1 MMYKNFAQCFRLLV
15 AESAIQDQL
24 GHVAFQGELPDT
36 PDTLNALLRPTGFTL
51 TEQQTNIDALY
62 NIKGPAILPLSNGNA
77 VVFCGIER
85 GADSQ
90 RIRIRDPKLE
100 GDNVLL
106 VDKATLLANWTG
118 QLLTLARI
126 QHHDAD
132 PQAIF
137 TDLIKCLSMIR
148 KHHGVATPYDEAAIR
163 SRFDPKRRANAEDV
177 AAMAEAFGLRALPR
191 SISPADLG
199 PASEGFPL
207 LVDRPTGPLV
217 VCGMVAR
224 DDDKKLVVVDPASDS
239 LEQVEIAPAA
249 LGDAA
254 PLPAFSFKPVV
265 IRDSALECLVAI
277 ARGHGIELSVENI
290 RRRYA
295 LSGPV
300 KSATELLRIIIE
312 SGFSTL
318 QKRQDWTALAA
329 AADAFP
335 ILALRRD
342 GTAVILEKYL
352 AGKDVIEASDPL
364 RDAQGVPTILGAQ
377 TYARDFSGEVVF
389 LKPKPAAADG
399 AFGIASFFKEI
410 LRLKVNFF
418 DIGMATLFLQVIS
431 LATPLFFQ
439 IVIDKVLVHRTVT
452 TLHVLGIGMVVAI
465 CFDCLITYIRN
476 YLLLDSTSVI
486 DVRLAFG
493 TFDKL
498 MSLPIRFFEH
508 RPSGVLI
515 QHMRQP
521 EKIREFVS
529 GKLFMTILES
539 ASLVVYLPIL
549 FCYSAKLATLVLVFS
564 LLIALA
570 VLLALRPFRAKLQD
584 LYMAEGE
591 RQAYLVETIQ
601 GIDTV
606 KALTLEGQRQRGW
619 DNRCAVTTGMR
630 FRVRSMSTSIQA
642 LIDFLQKFTVLAI
655 PWFGA
660 QLVFENQM
668 SVGALVAFQMLAGR
682 ISGPLV
688 RIVSLV
694 QDYQEAGLAVRMLGG
709 IMNEDSEERLD
720 APGLRPVVHGRIEF
734 KGVTFRYA
742 PDLPP
747 ALADIS
753 FAVEPGEIIGIVGQS
768 GSGKSTLTRLMQGLY
783 PVQEGDVRI
792 DGGYVKDMDLGWLR
806 QSIGVVLQD
815 NRIFRATVR
824 ENIALAKPDATLDEV
839 VQAANL
845 AAAHEFIEK
854 LPQGYNTFLDENGSN
869 LSGGQK
875 QRLAIA
881 RALLRDPKIFI
892 LDEAT
897 SALDPESEAR
907 IQANLSRIANS
918 RTMIIVSHRLSL
930 ISRADRILVLDSGK
944 VVAMG
949 DHKSLYGSCLIY
961 KNLWDAQH
969 AHLLPQAA

>member
-1 MMYKNFAQCFRLLV
+1 MKIAPETLASCLKV
-15 AESAIQDQL
+15 ITKHS
-24 GHVAFQGELPDT
+24 GHEQNIREI
-36 PDTLNALLRPTGFTL
+36 LNAYQHP
-51 TEQQTNIDALY
+51 QTINTWSTILSEAGISATTKQISWDALQ
-62 NIKGPAILPLSNGNA
+62 KQHTKSILTLKNGNA
-77 VVFCGIER
+77 VIFCGIETE
-85 GADSQ
+85 GDAQ
-90 RIRIRDPKLE
+90 GIRILDPKHD
-100 GDNVLL
+100 GDETLF
-106 VDKATLLANWTG
+106 VDKATVLAHWTG
-118 QLLTLARI
+118 HILTLEPLQDQAAR
-126 QHHDAD
+126 H
-132 PQAIF
+132 QAIF
-137 TDLIKCLSMIR
+137 TNLIKCLSMIR
-148 KHHGVATPYDEAAIR
+148 SHHGVAGPYDEAAIR
-163 SRFDPKRRANAEDV
+163 DRFDPKRQPDAEDV
-177 AAMAEAFGLRALPR
+177 AAMAEAFGLRTLPR
-191 SISPADLG
+191 NVALADLES
-199 PASEGFPL
+199 ASEGFPL
-207 LVDRPTGPLV
+207 LVDRPAGPMV
-217 VCGMVAR
+217 VCGVVPH
-224 DDDKKLVVVDPASDS
+224 DDVNKLVVIDPASGS
-239 LEQVEIAPAA
+239 LEQAEIDPAA
-249 LGDAA
+249 ISDAA
-254 PLPAFSFKPVV
+254 SLRAFSFRPMVL
-265 IRDSALECLVAI
+265 RDSALECLVAI
-277 ARGHGIELSVENI
+277 ARRHGIELSVESI

-318 QKRQDWTALAA
+318 QKRLDWPALASA
-329 AADAFP
+329 AEAFP
-335 ILALRRD
+335 VLALRRD
-342 GTAVILEKYL
+342 GTAVVVEGYFEDQDRLEV
-352 AGKDVIEASDPL
+352 ADPL
-364 RDAQGVPTILGAQ
+364 LDAPIVIDAEG
-377 TYARDFSGEVVF
+377 YAREFSGEVVF
-389 LKPKPAAADG
+389 LKPTPAAAAG
-399 AFGIASFFKEI
+399 NFGIASFFKEI
-410 LRLKVNFF
+410 LRLKINFF

-493 TFDKL
+493 TFEKL
-498 MSLPIRFFEH
+498 LSLPIRFFEH
-508 RPSGVLI
+508 KPSGVLI

-529 GKLFMTILES
+529 GKLFMTLLES
-539 ASLVVYLPIL
+539 VSLVVYLPIL
-549 FCYSAKLATLVLVFS
+549 FCYSAKLATLVLAFS
-564 LLIALA
+564 LLIALT

-630 FRVRSMSTSIQA
+630 FRVRGMSTSIQA
-642 LIDFLQKFTVLAI
+642 LIDFLQKIIVLAI

-709 IMNEDSEERLD
+709 IMNEDSEERLA
-720 APGLRPVVHGRIEF
+720 APGMRPQVSGRIEF
-734 KGVTFRYA
+734 SDVTFRYI
-742 PDLPP
+742 PDSPP
-747 ALADIS
+747 ALANIS

-792 DGGYVKDMDLGWLR
+792 DGCHVKDMDLGWLR

-824 ENIALAKPDATLDEV
+824 ENIAMAKSDANLDEV

-907 IQANLSRIANS
+907 IQANLSRIAQS

-930 ISRADRILVLDSGK
+930 IARADRILVLEAGK
-944 VVAMG
+944 IAAMG
-949 DHKSLYGSCLIY
+949 KHGKLYDSCQTY

>member
-1 MMYKNFAQCFRLLV
+1 MLANAGLV
-15 AESAIQDQL
+15 LVPKQL
-24 GHVAFQGELPDT
+24 SWEDLQKLSTKGIL
-36 PDTLNALLRPTGFTL
+36 TLA
-51 TEQQTNIDALY
+51 
-62 NIKGPAILPLSNGNA
+62 NGNT
-77 VVFCGIER
+77 VVFCGMETEANPQ
-85 GADSQ
+85 G
-90 RIRIRDPKLE
+90 IRILDPKHD
-100 GDNVLL
+100 GDEMLF

-118 QLLTLARI
+118 QLLILEPI
-126 QHHDAD
+126 QDHGAHH
-132 PQAIF
+132 QAAF

-148 KHHGVATPYDEAAIR
+148 KHHGVAGPYDEAAIR
-163 SRFDPKRRANAEDV
+163 SRFDPKRRADAEDV
-177 AAMAEAFGLRALPR
+177 AAMAEAFGLRTLPR
-191 SISPADLG
+191 SISPADLET
-199 PASEGFPL
+199 ASEGFPL
-207 LVDRPTGPLV
+207 LVDRPTGPMV
-217 VCGMVAR
+217 VCGVVAR
-224 DDDKKLVVVDPASDS
+224 DDDKKLVVVDPASGS
-239 LEQVEIAPAA
+239 LEQIEIAPAA
-249 LGDAA
+249 LGDVT
-254 PLPAFSFKPVV
+254 PLPAFSFKPVI

-318 QKRQDWTALAA
+318 QKRQDWMALAA

-342 GTAVILEKYL
+342 GTAAILEKYF
-352 AGKDVIEASDPL
+352 ADKDVIEAADPL
-364 RDAQGVPTILGAQ
+364 RDAQGVPTILDAQ

-508 RPSGVLI
+508 KPSGVLI

-529 GKLFMTILES
+529 GKLFMTLLES
-539 ASLVVYLPIL
+539 VSLVVYLPIL
-549 FCYSAKLATLVLVFS
+549 YCYSAKLATLVLVFS
-564 LLIALA
+564 LLIAMT
-570 VLLALRPFRAKLQD
+570 VLLALRPFRVKLQD

-630 FRVRSMSTSIQA
+630 FRVRGMSTSIQA

-660 QLVFENQM
+660 QLVFDNQM

-688 RIVSLV
+688 RLVSLV
-694 QDYQEAGLAVRMLGG
+694 QDYQEAGLALRMLGG
-709 IMNEDSEERLD
+709 IMNEESEARLD
-720 APGLRPVVHGRIEF
+720 TPGLRPQVHGRIEF
-734 KGVTFRYA
+734 RDVNFRYA
-742 PDLPP
+742 PDMPP
-747 ALADIS
+747 ALSDIS
-753 FAVEPGEIIGIVGQS
+753 FVVEPGEIIGIVGQS
-768 GSGKSTLTRLMQGLY
+768 GSGKSTLTRLMQGMY

-792 DGGYVKDMDLGWLR
+792 DDSYIKDIDLGWLR

-824 ENIALAKPDATLDEV
+824 KNIAMAKPDATLDEV

-897 SALDPESEAR
+897 SALDSESEAR
-907 IQANLSRIANS
+907 IQANLSRIAKS

-930 ISRADRILVLDSGK
+930 IAKADRILVLDSGK
-944 VVAMG
+944 IAAMG
-949 DHKSLYGSCLIY
+949 DHKSLYDSCQIY

>member
-1 MMYKNFAQCFRLLV
+1 MEIAPEILVSCLKIMMNHSDNEQSIRELTRIHQKSQTIA
-15 AESAIQDQL
+15 SWKAIL
-24 GHVAFQGELPDT
+24 S
-36 PDTLNALLRPTGFTL
+36 NAGLALTIKQVSWDALQKQPPRFILTL
-51 TEQQTNIDALY
+51 T
-62 NIKGPAILPLSNGNA
+62 NGNA
-77 VVFCGIER
+77 VVCCGIETE
-85 GADSQ
+85 GNAPG
-90 RIRIRDPKLE
+90 IRILDPKHD
-100 GDNVLL
+100 GDELFFVN
-106 VDKATLLANWTG
+106 KATLLANWTG
-118 QLLTLARI
+118 QLLALEPI
-126 QHHDAD
+126 QDQTVRHR
-132 PQAIF
+132 AIF

-148 KHHGVATPYDEAAIR
+148 KHHGVAGPYDEAAMR
-163 SRFDPKRRANAEDV
+163 GRFDPKRRADGEDLT
-177 AAMAEAFGLRALPR
+177 AMAETFGLRALPR
-191 SISPADLG
+191 SVTLTDLDPADK
-199 PASEGFPL
+199 GFPF
-207 LVDRPTGPLV
+207 LVDRPAGSLV
-217 VCGMVAR
+217 VCGVVVR
-224 DDDKKLVVVDPASDS
+224 DDSKKLVVIDPASGS
-239 LEQVEIAPAA
+239 LEQSEIDPTAI
-249 LGDAA
+249 GDAA
-254 PLPAFSFKPVV
+254 SFRVFSFRPMVL
-265 IRDSALECLVAI
+265 RDSALEGLSVI
-277 ARGHGIELSVENI
+277 ARRHGIELSVESI
-290 RRRYA
+290 RQRYA

-300 KSATELLRIIIE
+300 KSATELMRIIIE
-312 SGFSTL
+312 SGFSAL
-318 QKRQDWTALAA
+318 QKRMDWSALAA
-329 AADAFP
+329 AAEAFP
-335 ILALRRD
+335 VLALRRD
-342 GTAVILEKYL
+342 GTAAVLDGYL
-352 AGKDVIEASDPL
+352 ADQDRLEVADPPGNAPVFI
-364 RDAQGVPTILGAQ
+364 DAA
-377 TYARDFSGEVVF
+377 TYSREFSGEVVF
-389 LKPKPAAADG
+389 LKPQPAAAEDN
-399 AFGIASFFKEI
+399 FGIASFFKEI

-493 TFDKL
+493 TFKKL

-529 GKLFMTILES
+529 GKLFMTLLES

-549 FCYSAKLATLVLVFS
+549 FCYSAKLATLVLAFS
-564 LLIALA
+564 LLIALT

-630 FRVRSMSTSIQA
+630 FRVRGMSTSIQA
-642 LIDFLQKFTVLAI
+642 LIDFLQKIIVLAI

-709 IMNEDSEERLD
+709 IMNEDSEARLD
-720 APGLRPVVHGRIEF
+720 MPGLRPEVNGHIEF
-734 KGVTFRYA
+734 RGVTFRYA
-742 PDLPP
+742 PDSPP

-753 FAVEPGEIIGIVGQS
+753 FVIEPGEVVGIVGQS
-768 GSGKSTLTRLMQGLY
+768 GSGKSTLTRLMQGMY
-783 PVQEGDVRI
+783 PIQEGDVRI
-792 DGGYVKDMDLGWLR
+792 DGGHVKDIDLGWLR
-806 QSIGVVLQD
+806 QSIGVVLQE

-824 ENIALAKPDATLDEV
+824 DNIAMAKPDATLDEV
-839 VQAANL
+839 VQAANM

-930 ISRADRILVLDSGK
+930 IARADRILVLDSGR
-944 VVAMG
+944 VAAMG
-949 DHKSLYGSCLIY
+949 DHSGLYTSCQIY

-969 AHLLPQAA
+969 AHLLSQAA

>member
-1 MMYKNFAQCFRLLV
+1 MTPEQLAHCLRLL
-15 AESAIQDQL
+15 AEELGIQERLADLLSDIDDSRQHAAPGPALARADYALVEHQASWDELQQL
-24 GHVAFQGELPDT
+24 TAS
-36 PDTLNALLRPTGFTL
+36 
-51 TEQQTNIDALY
+51 
-62 NIKGPAILPLSNGNA
+62 AILPLKNGNA
-77 VVFCGIER
+77 VVFCHIEDD
-85 GADSQ
+85 GKTQ
-90 RIRIRDPKLE
+90 RIRIRDPKHD
-100 GDNVLL
+100 GDGPLY
-106 VDKATLLANWTG
+106 VDKATLLAHWTG
-118 QLLTLARI
+118 RLLTLEPL
-126 QHHDAD
+126 QD
-132 PQAIF
+132 QAGRNKAVF

-148 KHHGVATPYDEAAIR
+148 KHHGVVGPFDEAAI
-163 SRFDPKRRANAEDV
+163 SARFDPKRQADAADV
-177 AAMAEAFGLRALPR
+177 AAMAEVFGLRTLPR
-191 SISPADLG
+191 SLTAAELAPTD
-199 PASEGFPL
+199 EGFPL
-207 LVDRPTGPLV
+207 LVTRPQGPLV
-217 VCGMVAR
+217 LCGALQRESGNV
-224 DDDKKLVVVDPASDS
+224 LVVIDPASGS
-239 LEQVEIAPAA
+239 LEQTEVAPGS
-249 LGDAA
+249 LGEAT
-254 PLPAFSFKPVV
+254 PLPAFAFAPLVV
-265 IRDSALECLVAI
+265 RDSALECLVAI
-277 ARGHGIELSVENI
+277 ARGHGIELSVETI
-290 RRRYA
+290 QRRYA
-295 LSGPV
+295 LPGPV
-300 KSATELLRIIIE
+300 KSVTELLRICIE
-312 SGFSTL
+312 SGFSALQRRLDWQTL
-318 QKRQDWTALAA
+318 ATS
-329 AADAFP
+329 ADAFP

-342 GTAVILEKYL
+342 GTAAVLERYL
-352 AGKDVIEASDPL
+352 ADQDRIEAADPL
-364 RDAQGVPTILGAQ
+364 RDAPGKPTLLTPQ
-377 TYARDFSGEVVF
+377 TYENEYSGEVVF
-389 LKPKPAAADG
+389 LKPKPAEAA
-399 AFGIASFFKEI
+399 APFGIASFFKEI

-452 TLHVLGIGMVVAI
+452 TLHVLGIGMVAAI

-508 RPSGVLI
+508 KPSGVLI

-529 GKLFMTILES
+529 GKLFMTLLES
-539 ASLVVYLPIL
+539 FSLVVYLPIL
-549 FCYSAKLATLVLVFS
+549 YCYSAKLATLVLVFS
-564 LLIALA
+564 LFIALT

-630 FRVRSMSTSIQA
+630 FRVRGMSTSIQA
-642 LIDFLQKFTVLAI
+642 LIDFLQKITVLAI

-660 QLVFENQM
+660 QLVFDNQM

-694 QDYQEAGLAVRMLGG
+694 QDYQEAGLALRMLGG

-720 APGLRPVVHGRIEF
+720 TPGLRPQVHGRIEF
-734 KGVTFRYA
+734 KDVTFRYA

-747 ALADIS
+747 ALAGIS
-753 FAVEPGEIIGIVGQS
+753 FVVEPGEIVGIVGQS

-783 PVQEGDVRI
+783 PIQEGDVRI
-792 DGGYVKDMDLGWLR
+792 DGSYVKDMDLGWLR

-824 ENIALAKPDATLDEV
+824 ENIALAKPDASLDAV

-930 ISRADRILVLDSGK
+930 IARADRILVLDAGK
-944 VVAMG
+944 VAAIG
-949 DHKSLYGSCLIY
+949 THQSLYDSCRIY